1 MILLHLPKKYWQS
14 WKMYNDDSKRA
25 AFIGLF
31 FRYKKLVMIPP
42 LKEVIMEI
50 TRVPIW
56 SEIKIIGDKKYVY
69 FLEVP
74 VGEGEKLE
82 EKPKEK
88 AEGEKKRRRT
98 QREMYPNNHRNW
110 TEIDEYAL
118 KDLVLRIGPKWKK
131 IGEKMGR
138 KARACMQRWEKLHK
152 RDQTLVHR
160 LNPMAE

>member
-1 MILLHLPKKYWQS
+1 
-14 WKMYNDDSKRA
+14 
-25 AFIGLF
+25 
-31 FRYKKLVMIPP
+31 
-42 LKEVIMEI
+42 MEI

-152 RDQTLVHR
+152 RVQTLVHR